1 MGTRRTRAAAAS
13 TPTSESTS
21 TSPVPPV
28 AAVNLR
34 RSTRT
39 SSRDVITPSPT
50 IPEESADIPSIEDV
64 VMEIENEE
72 SDDDDDDGD
81 GDGDGNAQKQKNT
94 TKTKKPPPKKSA
106 SAASTASTPAKKSK
120 SESKPS
126 SSRKRKSSKQD
137 QDGDSLFFIAASES
151 DSDDEKD
158 RPFRIE
164 YSATGRATCRSCD
177 EKIEKNVIR
186 ASCRPMFRG
195 KPGFVSYRHL
205 KCQIFPSEIT
215 KINEVGGWRKLK
227 SEDRLLLKQQ
237 LEESERRIDEENK
250 EMKPDELI
258 QTAFQGVLREAPKG
272 LVGNLLPFQREGVC
286 WMYNQ
291 EVNLKEV
298 KGGILAGKII
308 TRCHFIL
315 STSCAVLVSSANF
328 LLFFN
333 EPFFSSFF
341 FHPLYLR

>member
-1 MGTRRTRAAAAS
+1 MAPRRTRAAAAS
-13 TPTSESTS
+13 TPTPTS

-28 AAVNLR
+28 AVNQR

-50 IPEESADIPSIEDV
+50 IPEEAANIPSIEEV
-64 VMEIENEE
+64 LMETKKEE

-81 GDGDGNAQKQKNT
+81 GNGNGNGNGNGKGDGNAHKQKNK
-94 TKTKKPPPKKSA
+94 TKAKKPPPKKSA
-106 SAASTASTPAKKSK
+106 ATTAATAKKPPPKKSAAAIAAASTATKKSK
-120 SESKPS
+120 SESKQSS

-164 YSATGRATCRSCD
+164 YSTTGRATCRSCD
-177 EKIEKNVIR
+177 EKIEKNAIR

-227 SEDRLLLKQQ
+227 EEDRLLLKQQ

-272 LVGNLLPFQREGVC
+272 LVGNLLPFQQEGVS

-291 EVNLKEV
+291 ELNLKEV

-308 TRCHFIL
+308 IMYHFLL
-315 STSCAVLVSSANF
+315 ST
-328 LLFFN
+328 
-333 EPFFSSFF
+333 
-341 FHPLYLR
+341 

>member
-1 MGTRRTRAAAAS
+1 MAPRRTRAAAAS
-13 TPTSESTS
+13 TPTPTS

-28 AAVNLR
+28 AVNQR

-50 IPEESADIPSIEDV
+50 IPEEAANIPSIEEV
-64 VMEIENEE
+64 LMETKKEE

-81 GDGDGNAQKQKNT
+81 GNGNGNGNGNGKGDGNAHKQKNK
-94 TKTKKPPPKKSA
+94 TKAKKPPPKKSA
-106 SAASTASTPAKKSK
+106 ATTAATAKKPPPKKSAAAIAAASTATKKSK

-137 QDGDSLFFIAASES
+137 QDGDSLFLIAASES

-164 YSATGRATCRSCD
+164 YSTTGRATCRSCD
-177 EKIEKNVIR
+177 EKIEKNAIR

-227 SEDRLLLKQQ
+227 EEDRLLLKQQ

-272 LVGNLLPFQREGVC
+272 LVGNLLPFQQEGVS

-291 EVNLKEV
+291 ELNLKEV
-298 KGGILAGKII
+298 KGGILAGKITI
-308 TRCHFIL
+308 MYHFLL
-315 STSCAVLVSSANF
+315 ST
-328 LLFFN
+328 
-333 EPFFSSFF
+333 
-341 FHPLYLR
+341 